1 MLLFFFQVLTDAQQ
15 SKEQSKIEQDRFEK
29 RIQEFRTQSELDS
42 QQVEP
47 SNVDGNH
54 VYRTIPYKNVEA
66 TSISTADKEVSVSNT
81 HAVINCKRDIKN
93 FDESFDDE
101 SYIGFSFV
109 LMQVIKQ
116 GYLLKRS
123 ASLRADWKRRFFV
136 LDNHGSLYY
145 YRNTGN
151 KSAVCVP
158 RSFLLSCLSNKSF
171 SHVFSS

>member
-1 MLLFFFQVLTDAQQ
+1 MISSDRSCFFFFFFFLQVLTYAQQ
-15 SKEQSKIEQDRFEK
+15 SKEQSKIEQDRFAR

-42 QQVEP
+42 QQVSEP
-47 SNVDGNH
+47 SSADGNH
-54 VYRTIPYKNVEA
+54 VYRTIPHKNIEA
-66 TSISTADKEVSVSNT
+66 TSISTADKEVRISKLT
-81 HAVINCKRDIKN
+81 HEVFN
-93 FDESFDDE
+93 FNNVLH
-101 SYIGFSFV
+101 V

-158 RSFLLSCLSNKSF
+158 
-171 SHVFSS
+171 